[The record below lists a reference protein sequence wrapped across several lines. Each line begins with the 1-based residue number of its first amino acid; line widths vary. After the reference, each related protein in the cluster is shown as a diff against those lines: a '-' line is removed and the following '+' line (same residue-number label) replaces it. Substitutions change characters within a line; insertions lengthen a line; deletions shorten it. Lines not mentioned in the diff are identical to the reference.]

1 TLSINALTDAGEN
14 LRDNAGAL
22 RRWLLD
28 QQYRETHPF
37 TSAAPGG
44 WGWTPLPGA
53 VPDADDTSGALL
65 ALRNLGAT
73 AESSA
78 AAKAGITWLL
88 DLQNGDGGWPTF
100 CRGWGH
106 LPFDRSSADISA
118 HALRALD
125 AWKNDFHDTSFVTA
139 GEREAYTRKMEG
151 AIGRGLRFLD
161 RA

>member
-1 TLSINALTDAGEN
+1 MAVGRLIRISPPGWTTLAINVLSDGGEN
-14 LRDNAGAL
+14 FGGLASRS
-22 RRWLLD
+22 RQWLLD
-28 QQYRETHPF
+28 QQYREVHPF

-65 ALRNLGAT
+65 ALHNLGVT
-73 AESSA
+73 AESKQA
-78 AAKAGITWLL
+78 AVVGLTWLL

-118 HALRALD
+118 HALARAPYVERR
-125 AWKNDFHDTSFVTA
+125 FVV
-139 GEREAYTRKMEG
+139 
-151 AIGRGLRFLD
+151 
-161 RA
+161 